1 MTNFCNEWV
10 SYSQM
15 IKRFLSL
22 MVLNTVCYQAS
33 ALELNV
39 YLWEDTIAPSVVEA
53 WHKKTGVSVNL
64 YHFDNDDER
73 SLLMLKSVQLP
84 FDIMVLDNVSAF
96 IFSRQN
102 VFEDLTALPN
112 RANNDP
118 MWLQACGTHAVP
130 YFWGSVGIAYRK
142 SLFDKPPTQWSE
154 VVDIAPAHR
163 GRVGMLKDS
172 VETLLPALYM
182 LNASPITDSIDT
194 LRQAYRLLDAANP
207 HILTYEYVL
216 SYVRSHPQTDNLHM
230 AVSYSGDH
238 YSLNR
243 FFNTKD
249 WDFSV
254 PEGRPYLWV
263 DCMAVNSV
271 SPNTVQAKAFLD
283 FLMKPDIAAINAEY
297 IRAASP
303 NYKARALLPV
313 EHREDLSVY
322 LPEQRLAEGII
333 DSELSAKNLS
343 LRAKIISSVTYEAK
357 P

>member
-1 MTNFCNEWV
+1 
-10 SYSQM
+10 M

-22 MVLNTVCYQAS
+22 IALNAFCHQAS

-39 YLWEDTIAPSVVEA
+39 YLWEDTIAPSVIET
-53 WHKKTGVSVNL
+53 WHKQTGVSVKL

-96 IFSRQN
+96 MFSRQN
-102 VFEDLTALPN
+102 AFEDLTNLTN
-112 RANNDP
+112 RSNNDP
-118 MWLQACGTHAVP
+118 MWLQACGTNAIP

-142 SLFDKPPTQWSE
+142 SRFTHPPTHWSE
-154 VVDIAPAHR
+154 VIDIAAEHR

-182 LNASPITDSIDT
+182 LKASPITESIDT
-194 LRQAYRLLDAANP
+194 LKQAYRLLESANP
-207 HILTYEYVL
+207 NILTYEYVL

-230 AVSYSGDH
+230 AVAYSGDH

-243 FFNTKD
+243 FFEHQD
-249 WDFSV
+249 WDFVV

-263 DCMAVNSV
+263 DCMAVNSS
-271 SPNTVQAKAFLD
+271 SPNTTKAKAFLD
-283 FLMKPDIAAINAEY
+283 FLMLPEIAAMNAQY
-297 IRAASP
+297 IRAATP
-303 NYKARALLPV
+303 NYKARALLPA
-313 EHREDLSVY
+313 EHREDYSIY
-322 LPEQRLAEGII
+322 LQEQRLAEGII

-343 LRAKIISSVTYEAK
+343 LRAKIISSVTHQYEAK

>member
-1 MTNFCNEWV
+1 MN
-10 SYSQM
+10 
-15 IKRFLSL
+15 KRFLSL
-22 MVLNTVCYQAS
+22 MMLSFLCHQAS

-39 YLWEDTIAPSVVEA
+39 YLWEDTIAPSVLET
-53 WHKKTGVSVNL
+53 WHKQTGVSVNL

-102 VFEDLTALPN
+102 AFEDLTALSN
-112 RANNDP
+112 RSNNDP
-118 MWLQACGTHAVP
+118 MWLQACGTHAIP
-130 YFWGSVGIAYRK
+130 YFWGAVGIAYRK

-154 VVDIAPAHR
+154 VIEIAPQHR
-163 GRVGMLKDS
+163 GHVGMLKDS

-182 LNASPITDSIDT
+182 LKASPITESIDT
-194 LRQAYRLLDAANP
+194 LKHAYQLLESANP
-207 HILTYEYVL
+207 NILTYEYVL

-230 AVSYSGDH
+230 AVAYSGDH

-243 FFNTKD
+243 FFNHQD
-249 WDFSV
+249 WDFTV
-254 PEGRPYLWV
+254 PDGRPYLWV
-263 DCMAVNSV
+263 DCMAVNTS
-271 SPNTVQAKAFLD
+271 SPNPDQAKAFLN
-283 FLMKPDIAAINAEY
+283 FLMTPEIAALNAEY

-303 NYKARALLPV
+303 NYKARALLPE
-313 EHREDLSVY
+313 EHREDGSIY
-322 LPEQRLAEGII
+322 LPEQRLSEGII

-343 LRAKIISSVTYEAK
+343 LRAKIISSVTHQYEAK

>member
-1 MTNFCNEWV
+1 
-10 SYSQM
+10 M

-64 YHFDNDDER
+64 FHFDNDDER

-238 YSLNR
+238 
-243 FFNTKD
+243 
-249 WDFSV
+249 
-254 PEGRPYLWV
+254 
-263 DCMAVNSV
+263 
-271 SPNTVQAKAFLD
+271 
-283 FLMKPDIAAINAEY
+283 
-297 IRAASP
+297 
-303 NYKARALLPV
+303 
-313 EHREDLSVY
+313 
-322 LPEQRLAEGII
+322 
-333 DSELSAKNLS
+333 
-343 LRAKIISSVTYEAK
+343 
-357 P
+357 